1 MGKPQAGR
9 REHLELNP
17 SIKSQQRRKVLCPSL
32 CNLDKQDSLKMP
44 EKQLEL
50 SKRSAFFSDPFFA
63 DLKDSVGAGLER
75 RLAEFSARS
84 MGVAGAGLG
93 EAAHNIQVS
102 ASNDK
107 FQTQLELPGFA
118 PEDFSLK
125 TKDDIIIV
133 EAVHELKNE
142 DGSSNSRKFTKE
154 FKMPAGVVTEQLA
167 STYSGAG
174 ILTVSAPRQ
183 IQAPEGAEVSEAM
196 KAQSQAFVT
205 EDGTAVKNDE
215 KASNQSIAATTQSED
230 GSTISSFKSTS
241 SSSSSSTMMSSGGG
255 AMPPMGSMGGM
266 GGMGGM
272 SLTGGGSNMDDMM
285 SKMMSNMGS
294 MQMGSSSSKM
304 SSSSVSSFSS
314 SSSSSSMMSSNMSS
328 MLGGGRGGMSLPP
341 MRGMEMPGF
350 PSMPGMTIEEMP
362 SAASTPAP
370 ASEIPYTVTSPMSPR
385 THKVGASEDYKAPSA
400 TDSDTSVLLQ
410 YKEGSDYKLAL
421 NMQQYSPDDITIK
434 LNGRTLTIEAAGHGE
449 QFKQKHV
456 IPDNIDLDAMSSSF
470 SSDGVLVIKAPKR
483 K

>member
-9 REHLELNP
+9 REHLEQNP
-17 SIKSQQRRKVLCPSL
+17 SIKSQQRIKVLCPSFV
-32 CNLDKQDSLKMP
+32 QPFQQHSLKMS

-63 DLKDSVGAGLER
+63 DLKDSMGAGLER
-75 RLAEFSARS
+75 RLAEFSARA

-107 FQTQLELPGFA
+107 FQIQLELPGFA
-118 PEDFSLK
+118 PEDFALK

-133 EAVHELKNE
+133 EAVHESKNE

-205 EDGTAVKNDE
+205 EDGTAVKKDE
-215 KASNQSIAATTQSED
+215 KASNQSIVATTQSED

-241 SSSSSSTMMSSGGG
+241 SSSSSTMMSSGGG
-255 AMPPMGSMGGM
+255 AMPSMGSMGGM

-272 SLTGGGSNMDDMM
+272 SLMGGGSNMDDMM

-328 MLGGGRGGMSLPP
+328 MFGGGSGGMSLPP

-370 ASEIPYTVTSPMSPR
+370 ASETPYTVTSPMSPR

-470 SSDGVLVIKAPKR
+470 SSDGVLVIKAPKM

>member
-1 MGKPQAGR
+1 
-9 REHLELNP
+9 
-17 SIKSQQRRKVLCPSL
+17 
-32 CNLDKQDSLKMP
+32 
-44 EKQLEL
+44 
-50 SKRSAFFSDPFFA
+50 
-63 DLKDSVGAGLER
+63 
-75 RLAEFSARS
+75 

-107 FQTQLELPGFA
+107 FQIQLELPGFA

-133 EAVHELKNE
+133 EAVHESKNE

-174 ILTVSAPRQ
+174 ILTVSAPRV
-183 IQAPEGAEVSEAM
+183 IEAPEGAEVSEAM

-205 EDGTAVKNDE
+205 EDGTAVKKDE

-255 AMPPMGSMGGM
+255 TMPPMGSMGGM
-266 GGMGGM
+266 SLMGG
-272 SLTGGGSNMDDMM
+272 GGGMDDMM
-285 SKMMSNMGS
+285 SKMMSNMSS

-314 SSSSSSMMSSNMSS
+314 SSSSSMMSSGMSS
-328 MLGGGRGGMSLPP
+328 MLGGGSGGMSLPP

-370 ASEIPYTVTSPMSPR
+370 ASETPYTVTSPVSPR
-385 THKVGASEDYKAPSA
+385 THKVGAGADYTAPSA

-470 SSDGVLVIKAPKR
+470 SSDGVLVIKAPKM

>member
-9 REHLELNP
+9 REHLERNP
-17 SIKSQQRRKVLCPSL
+17 SIKSQQRIKVLCPSL
-32 CNLDKQDSLKMP
+32 CNLDQQHSLNMS

-63 DLKDSVGAGLER
+63 DLKDSMGAGLER
-75 RLAEFSARS
+75 RLAEFSARA

-107 FQTQLELPGFA
+107 FQIQLELPGFA
-118 PEDFSLK
+118 PEDFALK

-133 EAVHELKNE
+133 EAVHESKNE

-174 ILTVSAPRQ
+174 ILTVSAPRV
-183 IQAPEGAEVSEAM
+183 IEAPEGAEVSEAM

-205 EDGTAVKNDE
+205 EDGTAVKKDE

-255 AMPPMGSMGGM
+255 AMPSMGSMGGM
-266 GGMGGM
+266 SLMG
-272 SLTGGGSNMDDMM
+272 SGGGMDDMM

-314 SSSSSSMMSSNMSS
+314 SSSSSSSMMSSGMMSSNMSS
-328 MLGGGRGGMSLPP
+328 MLGGGSGGMSLPP

-370 ASEIPYTVTSPMSPR
+370 ASETPYTVTSPMSPR
-385 THKVGASEDYKAPSA
+385 THKV
-400 TDSDTSVLLQ
+400 
-410 YKEGSDYKLAL
+410 AL

-449 QFKQKHV
+449 
-456 IPDNIDLDAMSSSF
+456 
-470 SSDGVLVIKAPKR
+470 
-483 K
+483 

>member
-9 REHLELNP
+9 REHLERNP
-17 SIKSQQRRKVLCPSL
+17 SIKSQQRLKVLCPFL
-32 CNLDKQDSLKMP
+32 CNLDQQDSLKMP

-63 DLKDSVGAGLER
+63 DLKDSMGAGLER

-107 FQTQLELPGFA
+107 FQIQLELPGFA

-125 TKDDIIIV
+125 TK
-133 EAVHELKNE
+133 

-205 EDGTAVKNDE
+205 EDGTAVKKDE

-266 GGMGGM
+266 SLMGG
-272 SLTGGGSNMDDMM
+272 GGG
-285 SKMMSNMGS
+285 
-294 MQMGSSSSKM
+294 
-304 SSSSVSSFSS
+304 
-314 SSSSSSMMSSNMSS
+314 
-328 MLGGGRGGMSLPP
+328 
-341 MRGMEMPGF
+341 
-350 PSMPGMTIEEMP
+350 MPGMTIEEMP
-362 SAASTPAP
+362 SAASTPA
-370 ASEIPYTVTSPMSPR
+370 
-385 THKVGASEDYKAPSA
+385 
-400 TDSDTSVLLQ
+400 
-410 YKEGSDYKLAL
+410 
-421 NMQQYSPDDITIK
+421 
-434 LNGRTLTIEAAGHGE
+434 AAAE
-449 QFKQKHV
+449 
-456 IPDNIDLDAMSSSF
+456 
-470 SSDGVLVIKAPKR
+470 
-483 K
+483 